1 MALSDRLT
9 YLRAEREMTQ
19 RELAEAASIGVATIS
34 RIENGGY
41 VPQAKT
47 LQRLARALGVTGWVR
62 NRADGRVEAVFE
74 GDEAPGRRL
83 VEWCHNGPSHARV
96 QGVAVEWESPTGE
109 FAGFAVRPTH
119 REGA

>member
-47 LQRLARALGVTGWVR
+47 LHRLARALSVTVQELVTPNELAAG
-62 NRADGRVEAVFE
+62 RARRSEAI
-74 GDEAPGRRL
+74 
-83 VEWCHNGPSHARV
+83 S
-96 QGVAVEWESPTGE
+96 QGKNA
-109 FAGFAVRPTH
+109 A
-119 REGA
+119 